1 MTFSVVGRC
10 AETGRFGVA
19 CTTSSICVGARC
31 PWVRTGVGA
40 VTTQFL
46 TDPALGVAVLNELE
60 AGKSS
65 DQALQAVLT
74 SAPNKLHAQYRQVAC
89 IDAAGRTAC
98 CTGEHVVGHAG
109 TASGVDV
116 IATGNLLT
124 DAAVPAAM
132 VSAFE
137 RTIGEHLAVRLLAA
151 LEAGEA
157 AGGESDVCHSAVL
170 LVAHDDPSAGW
181 PLVNLRVDWS
191 DSSPLAELRELWQR
205 YEPQLD
211 DYATRATNPVSLLQ
225 LQPQS
230 VPPKKAEVNFYRG
243 HSFLLYFDKATE
255 AALASAGARLHGMR
269 HLGVAG
275 QRYGYRPHISLSICG
290 GCDIKSATTLLQRMA
305 QRTAPFELT
314 LGALGTGGGG
324 QGLFAA
330 ADGMPSLMLLPTV
343 TSELLS
349 LHAEFHQ
356 SLIES
361 PNIVT
366 ISPSAAYFPGVW
378 LPHVTMLQEIP
389 EERLGDAT
397 QHTLS
402 VLPALPMV
410 CRVETIGV
418 ITFRPGCDVV
428 GFELGSG
435 RKVATQPT
443 KL

>member
-324 QGLFAA
+324 QGLFRRHAF
-330 ADGMPSLMLLPTV
+330 ADAPSN
-343 TSELLS
+343 S
-349 LHAEFHQ
+349 HQ
-356 SLIES
+356 RVALA
-361 PNIVT
+361 PCR
-366 ISPSAAYFPGVW
+366 ISPVADRESQYSDDLSIRSVFSWGVAPTRHHVAGNSRRASWRCNPAYLVGTASSTDGVQGGNDRCDY
-378 LPHVTMLQEIP
+378 LQ
-389 EERLGDAT
+389 T
-397 QHTLS
+397 W
-402 VLPALPMV
+402 V
-410 CRVETIGV
+410 
-418 ITFRPGCDVV
+418 
-428 GFELGSG
+428 
-435 RKVATQPT
+435 
-443 KL
+443 